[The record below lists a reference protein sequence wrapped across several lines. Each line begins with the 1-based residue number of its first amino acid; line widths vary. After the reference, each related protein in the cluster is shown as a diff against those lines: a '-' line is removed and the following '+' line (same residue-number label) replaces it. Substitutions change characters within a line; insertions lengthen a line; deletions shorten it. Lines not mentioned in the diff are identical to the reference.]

1 MKNKGLLGIEKNT
14 IKFGKMKML
23 HKYRLTDIF
32 GQQPYASLLK
42 DSVLSKYQDV
52 LKIYVLRE
60 CKKKTFQI
68 FVWNVLEFLFQGSIK
83 VFFVKWSKFSIF
95 EKFFHEASQIFCFK
109 RI

>member
-32 GQQPYASLLK
+32 GQQPHASLLR
-42 DSVLSKYQDV
+42 DSVLSKYKDV

-60 CKKKTFQI
+60 FKKKNILDFCVECDRI
-68 FVWNVLEFLFQGSIK
+68 PFSRKYKSFFCK
-83 VFFVKWSKFSIF
+83 VV
-95 EKFFHEASQIFCFK
+95 
-109 RI
+109 